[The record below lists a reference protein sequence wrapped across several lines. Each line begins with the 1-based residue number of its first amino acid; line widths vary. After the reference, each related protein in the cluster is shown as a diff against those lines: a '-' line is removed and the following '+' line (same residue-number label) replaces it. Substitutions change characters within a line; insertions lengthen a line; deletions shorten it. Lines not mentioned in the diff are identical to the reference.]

1 MKLPTAKEAARF
13 AMKAL
18 ESLVVDDKPKPKPK
32 KKTDSKKKKK

>member
-1 MKLPTAKEAARF
+1 MKLPTAKQVSRF
-13 AMKAL
+13 AKKAL